1 MELCAIPCCAS
12 ATSDVV
18 PKSIANRDRGP
29 STRMHVWNRP
39 PLPNESPE
47 PTNRTVT
54 AIAAA
59 RSPLLRGHVL
69 VEERQHLR
77 PGVLGLRLPVTLG
90 VHEVEERMPGAVVH
104 VELVRLLELRE
115 LGVDLVHVRRRRVRV
130 LGAEEPDERARD
142 VLGEVERRRRLAPV
156 L

>member
-18 PKSIANRDRGP
+18 PKSIANRDCGP

-54 AIAAA
+54 AIAVA
-59 RSPLLRGHVL
+59 RDRDPLLRRHVL
-69 VEERQHLR
+69 AEERQHLL
-77 PGVLGLRLPVTLG
+77 PGVLGLRLPVAFG
-90 VHEVEERMPGAVVH
+90 VHEVQERVAGAVVH
-104 VELVRLLELRE
+104 VELVRLLEPGQL
-115 LGVDLVHVRRRRVRV
+115 
-130 LGAEEPDERARD
+130 
-142 VLGEVERRRRLAPV
+142 
-156 L
+156 